1 MTNGAQARCYTRAD
15 TDQQFVLVRGQG
27 LAGGVPSG
35 GGFRNARGGLD
46 PWLLDWVLAGYGC
59 TGSVRSALRTLQLV
73 G

>member
-35 GGFRNARGGLD
+35 AGFGNARAGAYS
-46 PWLLDWVLAGYGC
+46 WRLDWVLAGYAGA
-59 TGSVRSALRTLQLV
+59 GSVRFALRVLHLV